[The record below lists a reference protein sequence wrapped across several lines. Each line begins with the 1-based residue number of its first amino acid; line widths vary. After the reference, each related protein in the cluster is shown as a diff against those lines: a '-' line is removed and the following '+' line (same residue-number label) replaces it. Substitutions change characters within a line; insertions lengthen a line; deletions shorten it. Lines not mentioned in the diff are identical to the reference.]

1 MRREDTEVLVIGGG
15 ATGTGV
21 VRDLAMRGFRAI
33 LVEKADLANGTTGRY
48 HGLLHSGGRYAVKDP
63 VSARECITENLIL
76 RRVIPH
82 CIEDL
87 GGLFVVTPW
96 DDLAFADQWVAAC
109 QACGIPVEE
118 ITPSQALR
126 QEPMLNPQIHRAFR
140 VPDAACDSFEAVAA
154 NAASARA
161 YGAKIWN
168 YHRVVE
174 ILRTGDRVVGAR
186 LRDERRDEEV
196 IVHADC
202 VVNAAGAWAGQIA
215 AMAGVEITMRPAK
228 GTMIAMNHRFVNTI
242 LNRCH
247 PPGDGDIL
255 VPVHTV
261 SIIGTT
267 SVPVDD
273 PDRYPIE
280 RWEIERLLEEGEKLV
295 PGFAR
300 MRALRAWAGVR
311 PLYEDRPAGSQQPVS
326 QERRSDRA
334 STSEPGDLR
343 AVTRGY
349 TVMDHQQRD
358 GVSGF
363 ISVVGGKFT
372 TYRLMA
378 EHTVDAVCAQLGTP
392 RPCRTAEEPVP
403 GPEGRA
409 TPPRQFYT
417 LGRRLRER
425 EREGRQGQLI
435 CECEL
440 VHRDQIEAFVRE
452 TGTRDLD
459 DIRRGLRLGMGPCQ
473 GGFCIYRAA
482 ALLHEAAD
490 TPVEEANHALRS
502 FLAERWKGVRPVLWG
517 DQLRQALLDQWIFD
531 GLLAVDRLP
540 VRDEGAG

>member
-1 MRREDTEVLVIGGG
+1 MRREDTEILVIGGG

-21 VRDLAMRGFRAI
+21 IRDLAMRGFRAV

-63 VSARECITENLIL
+63 VSARECIAENWIL
-76 RRVIPH
+76 RRIIPH

-96 DDLAFADQWVAAC
+96 DDPSYADQWVVAC

-118 ITPSQALR
+118 ITLNQALR
-126 QEPMLNPQIHRAFR
+126 QEPMLNPQIRRAFR

-174 ILRTGDRVVGAR
+174 ILRTGDRVIGAR

-196 IVHADC
+196 VVYADC

-215 AMAGVEITMRPAK
+215 AMAGVEIIMRPAK
-228 GTMIAMNHRFVNTI
+228 GTMVAMNHRFVNTI

-273 PDRYPIE
+273 PDCYPIE
-280 RWEIERLLEEGEKLV
+280 QWEIERLLGEGEKLV

-300 MRALRAWAGVR
+300 MRALRVWAGVR
-311 PLYEDRPAGSQQPVS
+311 PLYEDRPAHNRQAASREKGSNGAS
-326 QERRSDRA
+326 LSDPA
-334 STSEPGDLR
+334 DLR

-349 TVMDHQQRD
+349 TVMDHRQRD

-363 ISVVGGKFT
+363 ISIVGGKFT

-378 EHTVDAVCAQLGTP
+378 EHTVDAVCAQLGTR

-403 GPEGRA
+403 GSEDR
-409 TPPRQFYT
+409 RYHV
-417 LGRRLRER
+417 LGRRLEER
-425 EREGRQGQLI
+425 ERKGRRGQLV

-482 ALLHEAAD
+482 ALLHEVAD
-490 TPVEEANHALRS
+490 TPVEAANHALRS
-502 FLAERWKGVRPVLWG
+502 FLVERWKGVRPVLWG
-517 DQLRQALLDQWIFD
+517 DQLRQALLDHWIFD

-540 VRDEGAG
+540 IRDKGSG

>member
-1 MRREDTEVLVIGGG
+1 MRHEDTEILVIGGG

-21 VRDLAMRGFRAI
+21 VRDVAMRGFRAI

-63 VSARECITENLIL
+63 VSARECIAENRIL
-76 RRVIPH
+76 RRIIPH

-96 DDLAFADQWVAAC
+96 DDPTYADLWVAAC
-109 QACGIPVEE
+109 QNCGIPVEE

-126 QEPMLNPQIHRAFR
+126 HEPMLNHQIRRAFR

-174 ILRTGDRVVGAR
+174 LLRAGDRVVGAR
-186 LRDERRDEEV
+186 LHDERYGEEI

-215 AMAGVEITMRPAK
+215 AMAGIEITMRPAK
-228 GTMIAMNHRFVNTI
+228 GTMVAMNHRFVNTI

-311 PLYEDRPAGSQQPVS
+311 PLYEDRPASSRQLVS
-326 QERRSDRA
+326 QEGPFDRA
-334 STSEPGDLR
+334 FTSEPNDLR

-349 TVMDHQQRD
+349 TVIDHQQRD

-363 ISVVGGKFT
+363 ISIVGGKFT

-378 EHTVDAVCAQLGTP
+378 EHTVDAVCAQLGTH
-392 RPCRTAEEPVP
+392 RPCHTAEEPVP
-403 GPEGRA
+403 SDRGRSA
-409 TPPRQFYT
+409 RPLYHV
-417 LGRRLRER
+417 LGRRLSER

-440 VHRDQIEAFVRE
+440 VHRDQIEQFVRE

-459 DIRRGLRLGMGPCQ
+459 DLRRGLRLGMGPCQ

-482 ALLHEAAD
+482 ALLYEAAGA
-490 TPVEEANHALRS
+490 PVEEANHALHT
-502 FLAERWKGVRPVLWG
+502 FLVERWKGIRPVLWG
-517 DQLRQALLDQWIFD
+517 DQLRQTLLDLWIFD

-540 VRDEGAG
+540 TDGERSV